1 MAAALAACSD
11 DARQARAEA
20 DAATRPPPPPYV
32 VVEGAGGRISGI
44 VVIDGEAPGDTIV
57 RPTSNQRVCGQTLL
71 DVTIQRSG
79 NRLGGVVVWLDD
91 ARQGKRLPLERRY
104 VVTNENCRL
113 VPRVQAAL
121 VGGTLNVRSADPVVH
136 RTRIARASGEVLRIV
151 QHDDAGQVVP
161 VQGLFE
167 EPGWLRL
174 SSDVH
179 PWTVGWIAVFD
190 HPYFDVTA
198 RDGAF
203 SFDSVPPGKYILA
216 ARHERLGEVRTEVI
230 VGEGQETSV
239 QVGMGTDRRV
249 ASPVAATGPDSAG
262 QPSPVET
269 SGLEAVSPSLPRAA
283 SP

>member
-1 MAAALAACSD
+1 M
-11 DARQARAEA
+11 
-20 DAATRPPPPPYV
+20 
-32 VVEGAGGRISGI
+32 VVEGAGGRISGT
-44 VVIDGEAPGDTIV
+44 VVLEGDVPADTIV
-57 RPTSNQRVCGQTLL
+57 RPTSDQRVCGQTLL
-71 DVTIQRSG
+71 DVTLRRSG

-104 VVTNENCRL
+104 AVTNENCML

-121 VGGTLNVRSADPVVH
+121 VGGTLNVRSSDPVVH

-203 SFDSVPPGKYILA
+203 SFDSVPPGRYILA
-216 ARHERLGEVRTEVI
+216 ARHERLGEVRTEVV
-230 VGEGQETSV
+230 VGEDQETSV
-239 QVGMGTDRRV
+239 QIGMGRDRRV
-249 ASPVAATGPDSAG
+249 AGPAAASGPDSGAR
-262 QPSPVET
+262 PSPAAGT
-269 SGLEAVSPSLPRAA
+269 QPGAVSPPPPRPA